1 MNGQAH
7 VDKSLASCERVIFFE
22 EGVRKM
28 SDAVI
33 VLNDANFEE
42 MAVKAALPALIDLW
56 APWCAPCRMIAPVI
70 EQLAAEYAGKAVVGK
85 VNVDENPAI
94 ASRYGV
100 TSIPTLMFLKNG
112 DVKDQM
118 IGVPAGNAKRVIEEK
133 LKNMLD

>member
-1 MNGQAH
+1 
-7 VDKSLASCERVIFFE
+7 
-22 EGVRKM
+22 M

-100 TSIPTLMFLKNG
+100 TSIPTLIFLKNG

-133 LKNMLD
+133 LKNILD

>member
-1 MNGQAH
+1 M
-7 VDKSLASCERVIFFE
+7 
-22 EGVRKM
+22 
-28 SDAVI
+28 
-33 VLNDANFEE
+33 
-42 MAVKAALPALIDLW
+42 
-56 APWCAPCRMIAPVI
+56 I

-100 TSIPTLMFLKNG
+100 TSIPTLIFLKNG

>member
-1 MNGQAH
+1 
-7 VDKSLASCERVIFFE
+7 
-22 EGVRKM
+22 M

-42 MAVKAALPALIDLW
+42 MAAKSALPALIDLW

-133 LKNMLD
+133 LKNILD

>member
-1 MNGQAH
+1 
-7 VDKSLASCERVIFFE
+7 
-22 EGVRKM
+22 M

-33 VLNDANFEE
+33 ALNDANFEE
-42 MAVKAALPALIDLW
+42 MAVKAALPALIELW
-56 APWCAPCRMIAPVI
+56 TPWCAPCRMIAPVI

-85 VNVDENPAI
+85 MNVDENPAI

-100 TSIPTLMFLKNG
+100 TSIPTLIFLKNG